1 MTSPPASARFLAC
14 IIAAAFFAGGCSRPS
29 TAEGEVT
36 YGLTLSPTGIDPH
49 LNASAEL
56 GIPLS
61 SVYDTLI
68 VQDPATGDFLPSLAT
83 SWSISDDGL
92 TYTFHLRSD
101 VHFHDG
107 EPFDADAVR
116 ANIAYVLDP
125 DHHSQK
131 AAFMLGPLEEAA
143 VEDSQTVA
151 FHLTEP
157 YPPLLDSLSQVY
169 LGMASP
175 MALETWGPAEY
186 QFHQVG
192 TGPFRFQ
199 EFVPNDHLTLIRNP
213 DYAWGPSIYRH
224 ATAQVEGVTFRFY
237 TDPATRA
244 LALENGDADIL
255 GEIPPHDAER
265 LMRDGRFQVEAV
277 PIPGQPLQFLLNTQR
292 PPTDE
297 AAVRE
302 ALLLALDR
310 PAIVNAVFGP
320 TSPVAQGPL
329 SINSWG
335 FSAASSFPV
344 HDEAGAARLL
354 ADAGWVQGP
363 DGVLQRNDV
372 ALELAIVAP
381 SWGNNPEVG
390 QLMEAAWEAL
400 GARVELR
407 VTPSFGQLKEAQ
419 ERGDYNAIG
428 INFFGTDPDLLRPMF
443 TSDGVYN
450 WTGYADPLLDD
461 LLGRAGGSAASP
473 AERIELYAQAAR
485 IVHDQ
490 ALLIPIRDYVN
501 LVASHQRIQGLRFSY
516 AGWFPLLIDLDI
528 AS

>member
-1 MTSPPASARFLAC
+1 MTSRPAHVRLRAGLVVAAFLA
-14 IIAAAFFAGGCSRPS
+14 AGCSTPP

-61 SVYDTLI
+61 SVYDTLV
-68 VQDPATGDFLPSLAT
+68 VQDPATGDFLPSLAS
-83 SWSISDDGL
+83 SWSVSDDGRS
-92 TYTFHLRSD
+92 YTFHLRSD
-101 VHFHDG
+101 VRFHDG
-107 EPFDADAVR
+107 EPFDGEAVA
-116 ANIAYVLDP
+116 ANIDYVLDP

-131 AAFMLGPLEEAA
+131 AAFMLGPLED
-143 VEDSQTVA
+143 VVVGDSQTVT
-151 FHLTEP
+151 FLLTEP

-175 MALETWGPAEY
+175 KALETWGPADY

-199 EFVPNDHLTLIRNP
+199 EFIPNDHITLLRNP

-224 ATAQVEGVTFRFY
+224 DTAQIERVSFSFY

-255 GEIPPHDAER
+255 GELPPRDADR
-265 LMRDGRFQVEAV
+265 LERDGAFQVEAV
-277 PIPGQPLQFLLNTQR
+277 PIPGQPMQFLFNTRR

-297 AAVRE
+297 LVVRQ

-310 PAIVNAVFGP
+310 PAIVETVFG
-320 TSPVAQGPL
+320 TSSPVAQGPL
-329 SINSWG
+329 SSNSWG
-335 FSAASSFPV
+335 FSAASSFPA
-344 HDEAGAARLL
+344 HDQAASARLL
-354 ADAGWVQGP
+354 ADAGWVPGS
-363 DGVLQRNDV
+363 DGVLRRNDV
-372 ALELAIVAP
+372 GLELTIVAP

-390 QLMEAAWEAL
+390 QLIEAAWEAL

-407 VTPSFGQLKEAQ
+407 VAPSFGQLKEAQ
-419 ERGDYNAIG
+419 EEGDYNAIG

-443 TSDGVYN
+443 SSGAIYN
-450 WTGYADPLLDD
+450 WMGYSDLLLDS
-461 LLGRAGGSAASP
+461 LLARAGGSAAAP
-473 AERIELYAQAAR
+473 PERSELYTQVAR
-485 IVHDQ
+485 IVRDQ
-490 ALLIPIRDYVN
+490 ALMIPIRDYVN
-501 LVASHQRIQGLRFSY
+501 LVAFQRRIQGLRFSY
-516 AGWFPLLIDLDI
+516 AGWFPLLIDLEL

>member
-1 MTSPPASARFLAC
+1 LVAVAFLA
-14 IIAAAFFAGGCSRPS
+14 AGCSTPS
-29 TAEGEVT
+29 TTESEVA

-61 SVYDTLI
+61 SVYDTLV
-68 VQDPATGDFLPSLAT
+68 VQDPGTGEFLPSLAS
-83 SWSISDDGL
+83 SWSISEDGRS
-92 TYTFHLRSD
+92 YTFHLRSD

-107 EPFDADAVR
+107 EPFDADSVA
-116 ANIAYVLDP
+116 ANVAYVLDP

-131 AAFMLGPLEEAA
+131 AIFMLGPLEE
-143 VEDSQTVA
+143 VVVGDSRTVT
-151 FHLTEP
+151 FLLTDP

-175 MALETWGPAEY
+175 KALERWGPADY

-192 TGPFRFQ
+192 TGPFRFE
-199 EFVPNDHLTLIRNP
+199 EFVPNDHITLVGNP
-213 DYAWGPSIYRH
+213 DYTWGPSIYRH
-224 ATAQVEGVTFRFY
+224 KTAQVERVIFRFY

-255 GEIPPHDAER
+255 GELPPHDADR
-265 LMRDGRFQVEAV
+265 LQREDAFQVAAV
-277 PIPGQPLQFLLNTQR
+277 PIPGQPMQFLFNARR

-297 AAVRE
+297 RVVRQ

-310 PAIVNAVFGP
+310 PAIVETVFGP

-335 FSAASSFPV
+335 FSAASPFPV
-344 HDEAGAARLL
+344 HDPAASARLL
-354 ADAGWVQGP
+354 ADAGWVPGS
-363 DGVLQRNDV
+363 DGVLRRNDV
-372 ALELAIVAP
+372 ALELTIVAP

-390 QLMEAAWEAL
+390 QLIEAAWESL

-407 VTPSFGQLKEAQ
+407 VAPSFGQLKEAQ
-419 ERGDYNAIG
+419 EEGDYHAIG

-443 TSDGVYN
+443 TSGAIYN
-450 WTGYADPLLDD
+450 WTGYSDPLLDD
-461 LLGRAGGSAASP
+461 LLGRAGGSAAAPS
-473 AERIELYAQAAR
+473 ERSELYAQVTR
-485 IVHDQ
+485 IVRDQ

-501 LVASHQRIQGLRFSY
+501 LVASHRRIQGLRFSY
-516 AGWFPLLIDLDI
+516 AGWFPLLIDLEL